1 MNTQATREIVLRP
14 GNPADLPGVNA
25 VIESAVMGW
34 DLPERVKRLAL
45 SSYLYQ
51 QHDLAHIQLWV
62 AEANG
67 DIVGVASL
75 EPAESR
81 ELPDNRQGLL
91 LHGLYVHPDFQQRGI
106 GTRLLQVAEQQV
118 REQDLDGLLVRAQSG
133 AGRFFAN
140 SGLQLLPAR
149 EAQDYQNRYWKPIN
163 S

>member
-1 MNTQATREIVLRP
+1 MNTRATREIKLRP
-14 GNPADLPGVNA
+14 GGPADLPAVNA

-51 QHDLAHIQLWV
+51 QHDLDHLQLWV
-62 AEANG
+62 AQANG
-67 DIVGVASL
+67 TIVGVASL
-75 EPAESR
+75 EPAEPR

-106 GTRLLQVAEQQV
+106 GTRLLHIAEQQV
-118 REQDLDGLLVRAQSG
+118 REKGFDGLLVRAQSG

-140 SGLQLLPAR
+140 SGLQLLPA
-149 EAQDYQNRYWKPIN
+149 EAAHDYQNRYWKAVSP
-163 S
+163 